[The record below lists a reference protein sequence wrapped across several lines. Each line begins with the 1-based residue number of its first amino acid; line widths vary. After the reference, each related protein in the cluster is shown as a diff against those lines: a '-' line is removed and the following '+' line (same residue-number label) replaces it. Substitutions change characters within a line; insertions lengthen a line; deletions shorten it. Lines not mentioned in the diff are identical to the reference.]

1 MITLQKMDTLDMGKV
16 SGVIAHRSTESVTQE
31 QTNAQ

>member
-1 MITLQKMDTLDMGKV
+1 MITLQKMDTFNMGKA
-16 SGVIAHRSTESVTQE
+16 SGVIAHRSTEPAIQE